1 MFFCKNCGTKLKE
14 GASFCGE
21 CGQVVTRSDQS
32 SPSPNQSITNHV
44 QKPNMDTNIPQS
56 PRKPMSKK
64 AKILTG
70 IVATGAILLIGSYY
84 FISHMFAPQS
94 VADGFM
100 DAIVEKDVQKVKNYI
115 TEGQMVFSLNDDQV
129 ESYINYLH
137 KDRRILSD
145 ISKQFN
151 QDIALLESP
160 DTIPAM
166 MNVGDSSMV
175 NLIHKGKKWLIFDQY
190 VVQIDPMYINV
201 TSTEDKTDI
210 MIGKDKVGTISSKKE
225 DTFGPLLPGE
235 YEIKAVVNGDYGKV
249 EQVKEINFSDKGAS
263 EANVEFSWSDYY
275 IDLYSWYEDDAIL
288 YVNGKSTNKTLEEID
303 MLGPI
308 PMDGSVKTFIQRGNQ
323 KSKEVVIK
331 EGMRDVEFKLAE
343 EKIAEVEDKETTTES
358 SDASSEDGAI
368 ADTIE
373 SHYNGISTTNYAGAY
388 DYFSSSRKGKVTF
401 EGWKKGL
408 QNTLRDNV
416 TKLDVISVDGNK
428 AKAYIEMTSYDD
440 QGDGTVLVQEWGGY
454 WNLIKENGSW
464 KLDDPDLEKLGSRV
478 E

>member
-1 MFFCKNCGTKLKE
+1 M
-14 GASFCGE
+14 
-21 CGQVVTRSDQS
+21 
-32 SPSPNQSITNHV
+32 
-44 QKPNMDTNIPQS
+44 
-56 PRKPMSKK
+56 
-64 AKILTG
+64 
-70 IVATGAILLIGSYY
+70 
-84 FISHMFAPQS
+84 
-94 VADGFM
+94 
-100 DAIVEKDVQKVKNYI
+100 
-115 TEGQMVFSLNDDQV
+115 
-129 ESYINYLH
+129 
-137 KDRRILSD
+137 
-145 ISKQFN
+145 
-151 QDIALLESP
+151 
-160 DTIPAM
+160 
-166 MNVGDSSMV
+166 
-175 NLIHKGKKWLIFDQY
+175 
-190 VVQIDPMYINV
+190 
-201 TSTEDKTDI
+201 
-210 MIGKDKVGTISSKKE
+210 
-225 DTFGPLLPGE
+225 
-235 YEIKAVVNGDYGKV
+235 
-249 EQVKEINFSDKGAS
+249 
-263 EANVEFSWSDYY
+263 
-275 IDLYSWYEDDAIL
+275 
-288 YVNGKSTNKTLEEID
+288 NGKSTNKTLEEID

-343 EKIAEVEDKETTTES
+343 AKIAEVEDKETTTES

-464 KLDDPDLEKLGSRV
+464 KLDDPDLEKIGF
-478 E
+478 